1 MTNIPMLSRMKPID
15 APRIRLDQF
24 EGPPDDKADEPQ
36 WFGQLPV
43 IDSSKLR
50 KGDILLKKDFEMHS
64 FSAKAQKKFTNHKN
78 GCSDFT
84 GHAALN
90 AAKGQVHALEA
101 SGSANALRRCP
112 DEEFV
117 GTNWLVYHCMR
128 TDVANKATDT
138 ALEWVSSTSPIV
150 YAKTSCA
157 ATGGGNGYGM
167 LAAQRRKKY
176 INGEKPEKLMCSE
189 FVISVYHSY
198 GDRSDSPW
206 INLTQMST
214 PKALEYWLNRATLGT
229 QRFSFAGAMGPY
241 ARV

>member
-1 MTNIPMLSRMKPID
+1 MKPIE
-15 APRIRLDQF
+15 APRIRIDQF
-24 EGPPDDKADEPQ
+24 DGPPDDKADEPQ

-43 IDSSKLR
+43 IDPAKLQ

-64 FSAKAQKKFTNHKN
+64 FSAKGQKKFTKHKN

-90 AAKGQVHALEA
+90 VANGKVHALES

-117 GTNWLVYHCMR
+117 ATNWLVYQCIKSN
-128 TDVANKATDT
+128 VANKAAAT
-138 ALEWVSSTSPIV
+138 ALEWANSTSPIV
-150 YAKTSCA
+150 YAKTSCL
-157 ATGGGNGYGM
+157 ATAGGNGYG
-167 LAAQRRKKY
+167 LQAKQRRKKY

-198 GDRSDSPW
+198 GDGSDLPW
-206 INLTQMST
+206 IDLTQMSS
-214 PKALEYWLNRATLGT
+214 PKALEYWLNRSTLGP
-229 QRFSFAGAMGPY
+229 QRFKFAGVMGPF